1 VLECLNS
8 YAIIQFLLTH
18 RGEKFMSKIGQH
30 IVWLLDEG
38 KADWLHPDHT
48 ENKDS
53 GEIPGTEIDW
63 DAKTIDGVTDE
74 CQF

>member
-1 VLECLNS
+1 
-8 YAIIQFLLTH
+8 
-18 RGEKFMSKIGQH
+18 MSKIGQH